1 MKATLSAYFWH
12 SLYGQLSVTQ
22 DFIFCSKIFKVISF
36 LNGPGES
43 SHILDAKDEIRS
55 VLK

>member
-22 DFIFCSKIFKVISF
+22 DFIFCSKIFKEISF